1 MNTTD
6 KSDKTPPA
14 LQVDGLS
21 FSYGQRQVLS
31 DVALTMEAGSFW
43 CLMGPNGSGKSTL
56 LQLLAGVLRAE
67 AGRIEIQGKPM
78 ADWSR
83 RELARR
89 VAVVPQRFELAF
101 PFTVEE
107 VVLMGRA
114 PHRGALALDDDQDR
128 AIAADAMRATSVEHL
143 AARRMSELSGGEF
156 KRVVVAKALA
166 QQPQILLLDEPASHL
181 DIRHQVALYDLI
193 QAERERTGMSVLA
206 AVHDLNLA
214 AAYGECFCL
223 LKQGRLVAA
232 GGLEQVMTYNQL
244 RDVFGIDIY
253 VGVNELTGHRLFT
266 PMAGK
271 LAPGEDL

>member
-1 MNTTD
+1 VSTRKAD
-6 KSDKTPPA
+6 KPAPA
-14 LQVDGLS
+14 LETKGLR
-21 FSYGQRQVLS
+21 FSYGQRKVLT
-31 DVALTMEAGSFW
+31 DVALTIEAGSFW

-56 LQLLAGVLRAE
+56 IQLLAGVLRAE
-67 AGRIEIQGKPM
+67 AGRIEIQGKPI
-78 ADWSR
+78 DTWSR

-114 PHRGALALDDDQDR
+114 PHRGALALDTTEDR
-128 AIAADAMRATSVEHL
+128 AIAADAMRATSIEHL
-143 AARRMSELSGGEF
+143 STRRMSELSGGEF

-166 QQPQILLLDEPASHL
+166 QQPQVLLLDEPASHL
-181 DIRHQVALYDLI
+181 DIRHQVGLYDLI
-193 QAERERTGMSVLA
+193 QAERDRTGMSVLA

-214 AAYGECFCL
+214 AAYGERFCL

-232 GGLEQVMTYNQL
+232 GDLEQVMTYNQL

-266 PMAGK
+266 PIAGK
-271 LAPGEDL
+271 FARGEDL